1 MMSAAEPGSTTSGN
15 ETFARLADRG
25 DVVAIVGAGGKT
37 TTMFALA
44 AALTARGLTVVTT
57 KSTVIHRPTFAR
69 GPRAVVI
76 PQHRWAG
83 ELPDL
88 LRAERVLTVVV
99 AQPSERRWDGVPP
112 EAAFDLLKASGADV
126 VIVEADGARSR
137 LLKAPADH
145 EPAMPPTASVVL
157 PVASLL
163 ALGRP
168 LSPRHV
174 HRPERVTA
182 LLGIGLDET
191 VSADHIARLL
201 LHPNG
206 GLKSAPAGARVWPVL
221 ARVDTAG
228 RADVER
234 ILRALGR
241 HPRVSGW
248 VTASG
253 ADGAWRYAATARIN
267 LDT

>member
-1 MMSAAEPGSTTSGN
+1 MSAAEPASTTSGD
-15 ETFARLADRG
+15 ETFAGLADRG

-69 GPRAVVI
+69 GPRVVVV
-76 PQHRWAG
+76 PQHRWAA
-83 ELPDL
+83 ELPDVL
-88 LRAERVLTVVV
+88 GTERMLTVVV

-112 EAAFDLLKASGADV
+112 EAASDLLEASGADV

-137 LLKAPADH
+137 LLKAPAEH
-145 EPAMPPTASVVL
+145 EPAMPPTANVVL

-168 LSPRHV
+168 VSARHV
-174 HRPERVTA
+174 HRPELVTE
-182 LLGIGLDET
+182 LLGIGPNEPVL
-191 VSADHIARLL
+191 ADHVARLL
-201 LHPNG
+201 LHPDG
-206 GLKSAPAGARVWPVL
+206 GLKSAPAAARVWPVL
-221 ARVDTAG
+221 TRADAAG
-228 RADVER
+228 RAD
-234 ILRALGR
+234 LRHITLALER

-248 VTASG
+248 VTTSG
-253 ADGAWRYAATARIN
+253 ADGAWRYAATARI
-267 LDT
+267 DSAT